1 MKDNIKNTVII
12 LLALLTGIFLV
23 ISFSSYNN
31 FRKQKLS
38 RDKEMAVRLD
48 LEEKLNK
55 VAQSKSSTEQ
65 ELKNIFKNLEEEKIA
80 HEAAKKTLSEQES
93 VIQNLKEELAAALKL
108 KEKLEAGLK
117 EAAVVNKTTV
127 DLAK

>member
-12 LLALLTGIFLV
+12 LLALLTGVFLV

-31 FRKQKLS
+31 SRKQKLS
-38 RDKEMAVRLD
+38 RDKEMATRLD

-55 VAQSKSSTEQ
+55 VAQGKSAVEQ

-80 HEAAKKTLSEQES
+80 HEATKKTLSEQES
-93 VIQNLKEELAAALKL
+93 SIQNLKEELGAALKL
-108 KEKLEAGLK
+108 KEKLEADLK
-117 EAAVVNKTTV
+117 EVVVVNKTTV
-127 DLAK
+127 DLPK